1 MTKVMS
7 GKILDVWQNQATK
20 NSPDWG
26 IFIFVSKNPYNKK
39 MAVFRVFVLLEY
51 DKSLINFIV
60 IQLKRVVFL
69 YVLIRIGLILL
80 SDDNRDYYMLL
91 FLCFV
96 YTI

>member
-1 MTKVMS
+1 M
-7 GKILDVWQNQATK
+7 
-20 NSPDWG
+20 
-26 IFIFVSKNPYNKK
+26 
-39 MAVFRVFVLLEY
+39 FVLLEY

-80 SDDNRDYYMLL
+80 SDDKKDYYMLL

-96 YTI
+96 YTIPFIKMYSKGVRI

>member
-1 MTKVMS
+1 
-7 GKILDVWQNQATK
+7 
-20 NSPDWG
+20 
-26 IFIFVSKNPYNKK
+26 

-69 YVLIRIGLILL
+69 YILIRIGLILL
-80 SDDNRDYYMLL
+80 SDDKKDYYMLL

>member
-1 MTKVMS
+1 M
-7 GKILDVWQNQATK
+7 
-20 NSPDWG
+20 
-26 IFIFVSKNPYNKK
+26 
-39 MAVFRVFVLLEY
+39 FVLLEY

-69 YVLIRIGLILL
+69 CILIRIGLILL
-80 SDDNRDYYMLL
+80 SDDKKDYYMLL

>member
-1 MTKVMS
+1 
-7 GKILDVWQNQATK
+7 
-20 NSPDWG
+20 
-26 IFIFVSKNPYNKK
+26 
-39 MAVFRVFVLLEY
+39 MAVFRVFLLSEY

-60 IQLKRVVFL
+60 IQLKRVLIL
-69 YVLIRIGLILL
+69 YTLIRIGLILL

>member
-1 MTKVMS
+1 
-7 GKILDVWQNQATK
+7 
-20 NSPDWG
+20 
-26 IFIFVSKNPYNKK
+26 

-51 DKSLINFIV
+51 DKSLINYIV

-80 SDDNRDYYMLL
+80 SDDKKDYYMLL

>member
-1 MTKVMS
+1 
-7 GKILDVWQNQATK
+7 
-20 NSPDWG
+20 
-26 IFIFVSKNPYNKK
+26 

-51 DKSLINFIV
+51 DKYLINFIV
-60 IQLKRVVFL
+60 IQLKRVLIL
-69 YVLIRIGLILL
+69 YTLIRIGLILL

>member
-1 MTKVMS
+1 
-7 GKILDVWQNQATK
+7 
-20 NSPDWG
+20 
-26 IFIFVSKNPYNKK
+26 

-60 IQLKRVVFL
+60 IQLKRVLIL
-69 YVLIRIGLILL
+69 YTLIRIGLILL

>member
-1 MTKVMS
+1 
-7 GKILDVWQNQATK
+7 
-20 NSPDWG
+20 
-26 IFIFVSKNPYNKK
+26 

-60 IQLKRVVFL
+60 IQLKRVL
-69 YVLIRIGLILL
+69 ILCALIRIGLILL
-80 SDDNRDYYMLL
+80 SDDKKDYYMLL

>member
-1 MTKVMS
+1 
-7 GKILDVWQNQATK
+7 
-20 NSPDWG
+20 
-26 IFIFVSKNPYNKK
+26 

-69 YVLIRIGLILL
+69 CVLIRIGLILL
-80 SDDNRDYYMLL
+80 SDDKKDYYMLL

>member
-1 MTKVMS
+1 
-7 GKILDVWQNQATK
+7 
-20 NSPDWG
+20 
-26 IFIFVSKNPYNKK
+26 
-39 MAVFRVFVLLEY
+39 MAVFLVFVLLEY

-60 IQLKRVVFL
+60 IQLKRVL
-69 YVLIRIGLILL
+69 ILCTLIRIGLILL

>member
-1 MTKVMS
+1 M
-7 GKILDVWQNQATK
+7 
-20 NSPDWG
+20 
-26 IFIFVSKNPYNKK
+26 
-39 MAVFRVFVLLEY
+39 FVLLEY

>member
-1 MTKVMS
+1 
-7 GKILDVWQNQATK
+7 
-20 NSPDWG
+20 
-26 IFIFVSKNPYNKK
+26 

-60 IQLKRVVFL
+60 IQLKRVLIL
-69 YVLIRIGLILL
+69 YTLIRIGLILL
-80 SDDNRDYYMLL
+80 SDDKKDYYMLL